1 MGGDPPQVHRVRAA
15 PLLPSPHRAPPA
27 GSPSREASPAKPNSL
42 GFAPPARRTGLTAAD
57 AAARGCGQ
65 EPFVEVTE
73 CAAFKQGSALLIVAN
88 FVLNIVQYEIL
99 PDPGTVLFLLF
110 DRLDMAFTIV
120 TNPTPIA
127 PISGIIATT

>member
-1 MGGDPPQVHRVRAA
+1 MTPGRV
-15 PLLPSPHRAPPA
+15 
-27 GSPSREASPAKPNSL
+27 
-42 GFAPPARRTGLTAAD
+42 
-57 AAARGCGQ
+57 GCVQ

-73 CAAFKQGSALLIVAN
+73 CAAFKQGSALLILAN